1 MVPKTLTSKLSVSP
15 QIAIDDLPA
24 LAQAGYGLVIS
35 NRPDGEEPGQP
46 DAATMRRHAEAAG
59 LRFEHI
65 PVKSGEIGDDAV
77 RQFDAAVESEARK
90 VHAFCRSGTRS
101 ASLWALSQAG
111 KQTADAILATTANA
125 GYDLKALRPR
135 IGNSFATKM
144 AGYPDGSRANAS
156 RHDVVIVGGGAAGIA
171 TAASLLSRD
180 SKLDIAIVEPR
191 EEHYYQPGWTMVG
204 GGIFTQKSTRRTE
217 ASVIPSGVRWI
228 KSAVRGFRPG
238 DNVVDLE
245 DGQAIGYRALVVAPG
260 IMLDW
265 DGIPGL
271 RETLGRNG
279 VTSNYSYATAPYTW
293 ELVQGLKEGTALFT
307 QPPMPIKCAGAP
319 QKALYL
325 SCDHW
330 KRKGSLA
337 NIDVAFHNAGPALF
351 GVKEYVPPLMQ
362 YIEGY
367 GIDLQ
372 LESKLVG
379 VDGLGRKAT
388 FSTKSGEVTR
398 AFDMLHVCPP
408 QKAPAFLKDSALANE
423 AGYVEVDPTT
433 LRHVRYPN
441 IFGLGDAASTSNAKT
456 AAAARQQAPVVAVN
470 LLDML
475 AGREPSVGYN
485 GYGSC
490 PLTVERGKI
499 VLAEFGYNGKLLP
512 SFPKW
517 LIDGTKP
524 QRLSWW
530 LKAEALPFIYWNGML
545 KGHEWLASPQPS
557 DKVKAAA

>member
-1 MVPKTLTSKLSVSP
+1 MFPKTLTSKLSVSP

-24 LAQAGYGLVIS
+24 LAEAGYGLVIS

-77 RQFDAAVESEARK
+77 RQFDAAVSSEARK

-101 ASLWALSQAG
+101 ASLWALSQAS
-111 KQTADAILATTANA
+111 KQPADAILKTTADA
-125 GYDLKALRPR
+125 GYNLKALKPR
-135 IGNSFATKM
+135 IGNAFATKM
-144 AGYPDGSRANAS
+144 AGYPAGTKAS
-156 RHDVVIVGGGAAGIA
+156 APSHDVVIVGGGAAGIA

-245 DGQAIGYRALVVAPG
+245 NGQAIGYRALVVAPG

-279 VTSNYSYATAPYTW
+279 VTSNYSYETAPYTW

-319 QKALYL
+319 QKAMYL

-330 KRKGSLA
+330 KRSGRLA
-337 NIDVAFHNAGPALF
+337 NIDVAFHNAGPAVF
-351 GVKEYVPPLMQ
+351 GVKEYVPPLMH

-379 VDGLGRKAT
+379 VDGPGRKAT
-388 FSTKSGEVTR
+388 FSSKSGEVTR

-408 QKAPAFLKDSALANE
+408 QKAPPFLKDSALANE

-545 KGHEWLASPQPS
+545 KGHEWLASPQPV